1 MSSDKMREIKVE
13 KVTLNIGTGEP
24 GDKLEKAMKLLHNI
38 SDMKPII
45 TKSKSRIPS
54 WDIRPGLEIAC
65 KVTLRKEKAEQ
76 VLVRLLKAIDNNVPE
91 SKFDNYGNF
100 SFGIKEYIDIQDLE
114 YEPDIGII
122 GLEAA
127 VTLERPGY
135 RIKRRRLMARKIPQA
150 HRISKQEAIDFMI
163 SNFRIKLEEE

>member
-54 WDIRPGLEIAC
+54 WDIRPGLEIGC
-65 KVTLRKEKAEQ
+65 KVTLRKQKALEI
-76 VLVRLLKAIDNNVPE
+76 LNRLFLAINNKVDAK
-91 SKFDNYGNF
+91 KFDNNGNF
-100 SFGIKEYIDIQDLE
+100 SFGIKEYLE
-114 YEPDIGII
+114 IPNVKYNPEIGII

-127 VTLERPGY
+127 VTLQRPG
-135 RIKRRRLMARKIPQA
+135 
-150 HRISKQEAIDFMI
+150 
-163 SNFRIKLEEE
+163 FRIKKRRLKKKRVHRKHLITKEEAIEFVKREFNVEVV